1 MVLYVA
7 FQLKIKCGEGGMKF
21 FISFSLSLFVFISTM
36 SLLLSDIH
44 LPALI
49 TSTLSEYAPY
59 HALPWN
65 NLDQLSCLWG
75 GKSTIAPEVC
85 VCGS

>member
-1 MVLYVA
+1 
-7 FQLKIKCGEGGMKF
+7 
-21 FISFSLSLFVFISTM
+21 M

-49 TSTLSEYAPY
+49 TSTLSEHSTQP
-59 HALPWN
+59 LPWN

-75 GKSTIAPEVC
+75 GKFFLVAIILRQSDTNTLTLNSLHKMQKEY
-85 VCGS
+85 